1 MVSSL
6 LATLVLILVALAGA
20 RFSFSTEK
28 VPPGP
33 RLLFRTGTHLLIV
46 GFILGPSALDVLTP
60 EATRG
65 LYPFLALG
73 LGWVGF
79 HFGLQLEAA
88 SLRLFP
94 LRYFG
99 LAFGQ
104 ALVTFVVFALG
115 SFGIAVALGLEG
127 DLLPLLALAAAC
139 TAAVTAPAG
148 IGMISSTFHVQG
160 KVRDLLFFVASL
172 DALVGIVALQV
183 TYSLYRPNSVVAAP
197 VGLVDLRWIG
207 AAAGLGVV
215 CGIVFIWL
223 TRYRPS
229 AEELTLYLL
238 GICAFAAGAALQ
250 WGLSPLFVSVTMG
263 AVVANFGTAR
273 RRILPFLQRW
283 EKIVYVTFLLL
294 AGALLRIPTWIVFP
308 AALGYALLRFAAK
321 VVGAATMVTLLRF
334 KPEIPRRLGLGLIP
348 QGGIS
353 IAMAAS
359 GVLMYSEPRIAGV
372 DGEAAVFA
380 VILMGVVL
388 SELVGPFLTMS
399 LLARAGELTPG
410 AGRPRSG
417 RASRRQTASTRA
429 ATTTGAPDEPPN
441 G

>member
-28 VPPGP
+28 VSPGP
-33 RLLFRTGTHLLIV
+33 RLLFRTGTHFLIV
-46 GFILGPSALDVLTP
+46 GFLLGPSALDVLTP

-79 HFGLQLEAA
+79 HFGLQLDGE
-88 SLRLFP
+88 SLKLFP
-94 LRYFG
+94 PRFFA
-99 LAFGQ
+99 LALGQ
-104 ALVTFVVFALG
+104 ALLTFVIFALG

-127 DLLPLLALAAAC
+127 DLLPLLVLAAAC

-148 IGMISSTFHVQG
+148 IGMISSTFNVQG

-172 DALVGIVALQV
+172 DALIGIVALQV
-183 TYSLYRPNSVVAAP
+183 TYSLYRPDAVVEAP
-197 VGLVDLRWIG
+197 VGLANLRWIG

-273 RRILPFLQRW
+273 RRIMPFLQRW

-308 AALGYALLRFAAK
+308 AALGYAFLRFVAK
-321 VVGAATMVTLLRF
+321 VAAAGVMVSVLRYGG
-334 KPEIPRRLGLGLIP
+334 EIPRRLGLGLIP

-399 LLARAGELTPG
+399 LLTRAGELTPG
-410 AGRPRSG
+410 AAR
-417 RASRRQTASTRA
+417 TRA
-429 ATTTGAPDEPPN
+429 GRRAEAREEPVEAGAAVGTPPERSN